1 MKKQSTLKTIAVIIL
16 IMMISLISFVGIYV
30 KKLNK
35 MENIVPDY
43 KLGMDFAEKRIT
55 NLHIDTSSNTIYY
68 DADGNKVEEEA
79 EGGSSKQ
86 VPVNQSE
93 VLNSENYQKSKEIM
107 KARMEALG
115 ATQYYIRQ
123 DENGYMV
130 IELPEE
136 DKTDL
141 YLYAIVQTGLFE
153 IKDAETEEI
162 LLTND
167 AIKNCNVVYNTTED
181 GTTVYLSVQLDK
193 EGTKKLEEI
202 SKKYVKT
209 TDEEGNDTTKNI
221 TISVDETTL
230 SKTYFGQTI
239 QNGLLQLPIG
249 SPSTSIQ
256 SINSNYE
263 QAKIYEAVLG
273 SGKLPIAY
281 TVGDYQNTVENTYT
295 NELAKIVSVAGI
307 ALLILITVYFIA
319 RYRKNGIMAV
329 ISEIGFIASL
339 LLIIR
344 YTNCT
349 VSVDGMVAIAIMGLF
364 QFVFL
369 NTLLRNRKKY
379 LKSSVSDFN
388 ETFIKYLKMEIPID
402 IIACLYT
409 FVAWT
414 PISSMGMILFWGAVL
429 FAIYN
434 IILTKVLITENK

>member
-43 KLGMDFAEKRIT
+43 KLSMDFAEKRIT
-55 NLHIDTSSNTIYY
+55 NLHIDTSSDTIYY
-68 DADGNKVEEEA
+68 DADGNEVEEEA

-93 VLNSENYQKSKEIM
+93 VLNSENYRKSKEIM

-202 SKKYVKT
+202 SQKYVKT

-230 SKTYFGQTI
+230 TRTYFGQTI

-273 SGKLPIAY
+273 SGKLPIVY

-295 NELAKIVSVAGI
+295 MELAKIVSIIGI
-307 ALLILITVYFIA
+307 VLLILIIIYFIA
-319 RYRKNGIMAV
+319 RYRTDGIMAG

>member
-1 MKKQSTLKTIAVIIL
+1 MKGQNTLTKIAVIML
-16 IMMISLISFVGIYV
+16 IMIITLISFIGIYV

-43 KLGMDFAEKRIT
+43 KFSMDFAEKRIT

-68 DADGNKVEEEA
+68 DADGNEVEEET

-86 VPVNQSE
+86 VPVNNSE
-93 VLNSENYQKSKEIM
+93 ALNSQNYQKSKEIM
-107 KARMEALG
+107 KIRMENLG
-115 ATQYYIRQ
+115 ATEYYIRQ

-136 DKTDL
+136 NKTDL
-141 YLYAIVQTGLFE
+141 YIYAITQTGAFE
-153 IKDAETEEI
+153 IKDAETGEI
-162 LLTND
+162 LLRND
-167 AIKNCNVVYNTTED
+167 AIKSCSAVYNTTED
-181 GTTVYLSVQLDK
+181 GTTVYLSIGLNK

-202 SKKYVKT
+202 SQKYVKSA
-209 TDEEGNDTTKNI
+209 DEEGNDTTKNI
-221 TISVDETTL
+221 TVSVDDTTL
-230 SKTYFGQTI
+230 TRTYFGQTI
-239 QNGLLQLPIG
+239 QNGVLQIPIG
-249 SPSTSIQ
+249 NPSTSIQ

-263 QAKIYEAVLG
+263 QAKIYETVLK

-295 NELAKIVSVAGI
+295 NELAKITLMAGVV
-307 ALLILITVYFIA
+307 LVILITVYFIA
-319 RYRKNGIMAV
+319 RYRMYGIMAG
-329 ISEIGFIASL
+329 ILEIGFVASL

-344 YTNCT
+344 YTNCI
-349 VSVDGMVAIAIMGLF
+349 VSVNGIVAIAIMGLF

-388 ETFIKYLKMEIPID
+388 EAFIKYLKMGIPIG

-434 IILTKVLITENK
+434 IILTKVLLKNDK

>member
-43 KLGMDFAEKRIT
+43 KLSMDFAEKRIT
-55 NLHIDTSSNTIYY
+55 NLHIDTSSDTIYY
-68 DADGNKVEEEA
+68 DADGNEVEEEA

-93 VLNSENYQKSKEIM
+93 VLNSENYRKSKEIM

-230 SKTYFGQTI
+230 TRTYFGQTI

-273 SGKLPIAY
+273 SGKLPIVY

-295 NELAKIVSVAGI
+295 MELAKIVSIIGI
-307 ALLILITVYFIA
+307 VLLILIIIYFIA
-319 RYRKNGIMAV
+319 RYRTDGIMAG

>member
-16 IMMISLISFVGIYV
+16 IMMISLIYFVGIYV

-43 KLGMDFAEKRIT
+43 KLSMDFAEKRIT
-55 NLHIDTSSNTIYY
+55 NLHIDTSSDTIYY
-68 DADGNKVEEEA
+68 DADGNEVEEEA

-107 KARMEALG
+107 KTRMEALG
-115 ATQYYIRQ
+115 VTQYYIRQ

>member
-43 KLGMDFAEKRIT
+43 KLSMDLAEKRIT

-68 DADGNKVEEEA
+68 DADGNEVEEEA

-93 VLNSENYQKSKEIM
+93 VLNSENYRKSKEIM

-230 SKTYFGQTI
+230 TRTYFGQTI

-273 SGKLPIAY
+273 SGKLPIVY

-295 NELAKIVSVAGI
+295 MELAKIVSIIGI
-307 ALLILITVYFIA
+307 VLLILIIIYFIA
-319 RYRKNGIMAV
+319 RYRTDGIMAG